1 MKTNNRLPML
11 LSVLLLAVG
20 VQEASAFYNPQT
32 GRWLNRDPMGEE
44 GGLNLYI
51 FVAVILRVKTRHL
64 FAGQNH
70 PPRGGF
76 SS

>member
-1 MKTNNRLPML
+1 MKQTMGLMVILLGLL
-11 LSVLLLAVG
+11 LSRD
-20 VQEASAFYNPQT
+20 ASAFYNPQT